1 MENTPMQTTNTDT
14 DKLVDQ
20 LGDLKIDLPEDLSPE
35 EREYAQVI
43 QAMEIRNLIN
53 SFVRTRK
60 FSLNKI
66 LAILPMDEEDA
77 KIILARLSECTEDE
91 IAGFSDEEV
100 KKILTINEED
110 GPVGNFFI
118 PEVEIEGFNMQTFE
132 RDMLTL
138 FAATK
143 QQLDD
148 IDAMIN
154 RLQEQYDE
162 YIPEEI
168 TAIINSSTF
177 DEYILKF
184 YRHQLTEEKL
194 MDEKRAIIETNIKA
208 MEDAVTLEPLSE
220 PIINLLNTKGNE
232 SILHGY
238 HKQMEDTIA
247 KATEKAEKNNFQFPF
262 QLMMDLEVN
271 TFGEEYKPYNNLFVF
286 LFARF
291 LKHQPDTMDRYTIQ
305 FCRALSTSLVN
316 IVRRGENVSDEYI
329 ANHTKYIKE
338 LVDFV
343 INAE

>member
-1 MENTPMQTTNTDT
+1 MENTPTQTTNNETT
-14 DKLVDQ
+14 KLVDQ
-20 LGDLKIDLPEDLSPE
+20 LGDLKIDLPDSLTPE

-53 SFVRTRK
+53 SFVRTRQ

-118 PEVEIEGFNMQTFE
+118 PEVTPDGFDMPTFE

-148 IDAMIN
+148 VDAMIN

-177 DEYILKF
+177 DEYVLKF
-184 YRHQLTEEKL
+184 YRHQLTEASL
-194 MDEKRAIIETNIKA
+194 SDEKREIIETNIKA
-208 MEDAVTLEPLSE
+208 MEDAITLEPLSG
-220 PIINLLNTKGNE
+220 PIIEQLNTKGNE
-232 SILHGY
+232 SILHGF
-238 HKQMEDTIA
+238 HKQMEYTIT
-247 KATEKAEKNNFQFPF
+247 KATEKAEKNNMKFPF
-262 QLMMDLEVN
+262 QLMMDLESN
-271 TFGEEYKPYNNLFVF
+271 TFGEEYKKYNNLFVF

-291 LKHQPDTMDRYTIQ
+291 LKHQPDKMDRYTIQ
-305 FCRALSTSLVN
+305 FCNSLSTSLVN
-316 IVRRGENVSDEYI
+316 IVRRGENTSEEYI
-329 ANHTKYIKE
+329 ATRTKYIKE

>member
-1 MENTPMQTTNTDT
+1 MENTPTQTTNNETT
-14 DKLVDQ
+14 KLVDQ
-20 LGDLKIDLPEDLSPE
+20 LGDLHIELPDTLSPE
-35 EREYAQVI
+35 EKEYAQVI

-53 SFVRTRK
+53 AFVRTRK
-60 FSLNKI
+60 FALNKV

-77 KIILARLSECTEDE
+77 KIILARLSECTEEE

-100 KKILTINEED
+100 KKVLTINEED
-110 GPVGNFFI
+110 GPVGNFSI
-118 PEVEIEGFNMQTFE
+118 PEIQPDGFDMSTFE

-148 IDAMIN
+148 VDAMIN

-162 YIPEEI
+162 YVSEE
-168 TAIINSSTF
+168 TTKIIESSTF
-177 DEYILKF
+177 DEYILNF
-184 YRHQLTEEKL
+184 YRHQLTEEGL
-194 MDEKRAIIETNIKA
+194 SDDKRAIIETNIKA
-208 MEDAVTLEPLSE
+208 LEDAVTLEPLST
-220 PIINLLNTKGNE
+220 PIIELLNKKGNE

-247 KATEKAEKNNFQFPF
+247 KAVEKAEKNGLKFPF
-262 QLMMDLEVN
+262 QLMMDLESN
-271 TFGEEYKPYNNLFVF
+271 EFGEEYKEYNNLFVF

-291 LKHQPDTMDRYTIQ
+291 IKHQPDTMDQYTKQ
-305 FCRALSTSLVN
+305 FCNALSTSLVN
-316 IVRRGENVSDEYI
+316 IIRHDTNTSDEYI
-329 ANHTKYIKE
+329 ANRTKYMKE

>member
-1 MENTPMQTTNTDT
+1 MENMQTQTTNTKST
-14 DKLVDQ
+14 NLVDQ
-20 LGDLKIDLPEDLSPE
+20 LGDFNIELPDTLTPE

-60 FSLNKI
+60 FALNKI

-91 IAGFSDEEV
+91 IAGFTDDEV

-118 PEVEIEGFNMQTFE
+118 PEIQPDDFDMSTFE

-154 RLQEQYDE
+154 HLQGQYDE
-162 YIPEEI
+162 HVSEE
-168 TAIINSSTF
+168 TTKIIESSTF
-177 DEYILKF
+177 DEYILNF
-184 YRHQLTEEKL
+184 YRHQLTEEGL
-194 MDEKRAIIETNIKA
+194 SDDKRTIIETNIKA
-208 MEDAVTLEPLSE
+208 MEDAVTLEPLST
-220 PIINLLNTKGNE
+220 PIIELLNTKGND
-232 SILHGY
+232 SILHGFR
-238 HKQMEDTIA
+238 KQMEDTIA
-247 KATEKAEKNNFQFPF
+247 KAVKKAENNNFKFPF
-262 QLMMDLEVN
+262 QLMMDLESNV
-271 TFGEEYKPYNNLFVF
+271 FGEEYKEYNNLFVF

-305 FCRALSTSLVN
+305 FCNALSTSLVN
-316 IVRRGENVSDEYI
+316 IVRHDKNTSDEYI
-329 ANHTKYIKE
+329 ANRTKYMKE